1 MPGSLEHWVPSS
13 FLFLAG
19 TIKPICLPFSDE
31 ELTPATPLWVIG
43 WGFTEQGG
51 GKYRMTGQ
59 GEQLSEVIGRRAILQ
74 GKNILEVQEPG
85 CPTAQKNYCGL
96 R

>member
-1 MPGSLEHWVPSS
+1 MTYKTEISAVQAPKFPEIAA
-13 FLFLAG
+13 F
-19 TIKPICLPFSDE
+19 
-31 ELTPATPLWVIG
+31 IG